1 VGFYGSRSRA
11 IHPLPTAARRIRSAA
26 KLSEVTLS
34 SLSPQRF
41 REVAGDRWPEIERA
55 IAAAGEIFRGRAIW
69 HVNSTARGGGVAEL
83 LQSLL
88 AYARGA
94 GVDNRWVVIDGN
106 PDFFQITKRIHNNL
120 HGYPGDGGPLGDAER
135 HVYEAVS
142 ALNATVLG
150 ERVRGGDVV
159 FLHDP
164 QTAGLVDVL
173 RESGAHIVS
182 RNHVGLD
189 LPNDHARRAWEFLR
203 PYVERAD
210 SYVFSRR
217 EFVWSG
223 LDPEK
228 VWIVPPSIDAF
239 SPKNQE
245 MDADTAM
252 SILHRAGLR
261 SAANQVPPVFTR
273 VDGSPGRVDRRAELT
288 ETAPIPATSTVV
300 SQVSRWDRLKD
311 PIGVL
316 RLFSDYV
323 SDHNVHLLLAG
334 PATGSVADDPE
345 ALEVLGEVISNRDAL
360 PPVVRDRVHLAC
372 LPMTDGQENAAIVN
386 AIQQSSTVVLQKSLA
401 EGFGLTVAE
410 AMWKAR
416 PVVASRVGGIQDQI
430 VHGESGILIDDP
442 SDLGQF
448 GAAINGLIEVPE
460 EAARMGEAARE
471 RIRSHFLGTRHLIQY
486 MQLLAALIGRT
497 TSVPAVDVSDGL

>member
-1 VGFYGSRSRA
+1 
-11 IHPLPTAARRIRSAA
+11 LA

-41 REVAGDRWPEIERA
+41 REVAGDRWPEIEQA
-55 IAAAGEIFRGRAIW
+55 IAVAAEIFRGRVIW

-83 LQSLL
+83 LTSLL
-88 AYARGA
+88 AYARGT

-106 PDFFQITKRIHNNL
+106 PDFFRITKRIHNNL

-135 HVYEAVS
+135 HVYEAVA
-142 ALNATVLG
+142 ALNAVVLA
-150 ERVRGGDVV
+150 ERVGPGDVV

-173 RESGAHIVS
+173 RDTGAHIVS

-189 LPNDHARRAWEFLR
+189 LPNHHARRAWEFLR

-223 LDPEK
+223 LDPDK

-245 MDADTAM
+245 MDADVAM
-252 SILHRAGLR
+252 SILFRSGLR
-261 SAANQVPPVFTR
+261 GAADHGPPVFTR
-273 VDGSPGRVDRRAELT
+273 VDGSPGRVDRRAELI
-288 ETAPIPATSTVV
+288 ETAPIPAGASVV
-300 SQVSRWDRLKD
+300 SQVSRWDALKD
-311 PIGVL
+311 PAGAL
-316 RLFSDYV
+316 RLFSDYL
-323 SDHNVHLLLAG
+323 SDDDLHLLLAG
-334 PATGSVADDPE
+334 PATGTVADDPE
-345 ALEVLGEVISNRDAL
+345 AMEVLGEVSSSREKL
-360 PPVVRDRVHLAC
+360 RRSVRDRVHLAC
-372 LPMTDGQENAAIVN
+372 LPMVDIEENAAIVN
-386 AIQQSSTVVLQKSLA
+386 AIQRSSIVVLQKSLA

-430 VHGESGILIDDP
+430 VDGESGILIDDP

-448 GAAINGLIEVPE
+448 GAAINGLIASPAD
-460 EAARMGEAARE
+460 AAAMGEAARE
-471 RIRSHFLGTRHLIQY
+471 RVRSHFLGTRHLIQY
-486 MQLLAALIGRT
+486 MQLLAVLIGEAS
-497 TSVPAVDVSDGL
+497 SVPALDVSDGL